1 MAATFSHELVRAAGQ
16 ILSLEARA
24 KFNVRQPSSGGV
36 GGRRGGRGQ
45 TGDQSASFLSSGQYT
60 GLSFFAPNIN
70 LFTHA
75 LWGRGQET
83 FGEDPFLAGLLGGA
97 YVEGI
102 QGGSSA
108 DAQGFLRAVA
118 CAKHFAGYNFD

>member
-16 ILSLEARA
+16 FLSLEARA
-24 KFNVRQPSSGGV
+24 KFNVRQPSSAGGWGR
-36 GGRRGGRGQ
+36 GGRRKEGAESVSKETLSMSKETQ
-45 TGDQSASFLSSGQYT
+45 TSLQSTGQYT

-83 FGEDPFLAGLLGGA
+83 LGEDPFLAGMLGGA

-102 QGGSSA
+102 QVS
-108 DAQGFLRAVA
+108 
-118 CAKHFAGYNFD
+118 